1 MGEGEVEIEPLFSC
15 KIQNFK
21 SIILKKE
28 FYMYKILNLDE
39 IKNELQSLLVNCETN
54 LISLIRP

>member
-1 MGEGEVEIEPLFSC
+1 MGEGEVEIEPLFSY
-15 KIQNFK
+15 KILNSK

-54 LISLIRP
+54 LMSLIKL